1 MKKKLLFLFLGIVFS
16 SVLISQNFHKQW
28 NNQISSFAID
38 PPDLYNDYFAGA
50 GTCLMCHN
58 SQVDEQGNSI
68 AILNDWRSTM
78 MANAARDPFWQAK
91 VSHETLVNPQLKDE
105 IETVCIRC
113 HAPMGSLEVFYNG
126 EEHYSLDQMN
136 ADPLAMDGVSC
147 SVCHQITPESMGN
160 SSGNFLTSQNKTI
173 YGPYPNPFGG
183 PMVNHTGYNPVYSE
197 HIKDSRLCASCHTL
211 ITNPLDLDGVPTG
224 GEFVE
229 QSPYQEWENSIYHE
243 QGTSC
248 YSCHVPE
255 IEDVVKISSMPP
267 NLAGKTPFGKHHF
280 AGANVFM
287 LKLLK
292 NNIDDLGITADA
304 IHFDSSISRTY
315 ENLQLNTLGLSIVE
329 NDRSLDTLFLA
340 VELGNLAGHKL
351 PTAYPSRRVFIEL
364 FAINNVG
371 DTIFHSGK
379 TDGDFNLIN
388 EDIPYETHH
397 NIINNSEQVQIYE
410 LVMGDVN
417 GDYTTVLERSAIQ
430 LKDNRIPP
438 VGFTTTHFSYDTTE
452 IVGNALTDID
462 FNKTNGVEG
471 SGMDKVHFNIPTEEN
486 TGNITIYTNVFYQTV
501 TNKWLEDMFS
511 YSSDKIDAFR
521 EMYNEADKSPV
532 LLKSNTLTSIYAGL
546 PNENKNIGSIYPNPS
561 KGNITVTDV
570 SNMSLVQV
578 FSVDGK
584 IIRNLNI
591 DNPNTKSVN
600 IFVSNKKGL
609 YYVVL
614 HSNNQKLVK
623 KIIIH

>member
-1 MKKKLLFLFLGIVFS
+1 MKKYLLLFLGIIFS
-16 SVLISQNFHKQW
+16 SILLSQNFHKQW
-28 NNQISSFAID
+28 NDQISSFAID
-38 PPDLYNDYFAGA
+38 PPNLYNDYFAGA
-50 GTCLMCHN
+50 GTCLLCHN

-113 HAPMGSLEVFYNG
+113 HAPMGSLEAFYQG
-126 EEHYSLDQMN
+126 DDHYTLDQMN

-147 SVCHQITPESMGN
+147 SVCHQITPESLGN
-160 SSGNFLTSQNKTI
+160 YSGNFLTSQNKTI
-173 YGPYPNPFGG
+173 YGPYPDPFGN
-183 PMVNHTGYNPVYSE
+183 PMINHTGYNPVYSE

-243 QGTSC
+243 QGASC

-255 IEDVVKISSMPP
+255 IEDIVKISSMPP
-267 NLAGKTPFGKHHF
+267 NLTGRTPFGKHHF

-287 LKLLK
+287 LKMLK
-292 NNIDDLGITADA
+292 NNIDDLDITADA
-304 IHFDSSISRTY
+304 DHFDSSINRTY
-315 ENLQLNTLGLSIVE
+315 ENLQLNTLGLNINE
-329 NDRSLDTLFLA
+329 QNRSLDTLFLE

-364 FAINNVG
+364 YAINNAG
-371 DTIFHSGK
+371 DTVFHSGK
-379 TDGDFNLIN
+379 TDADFNLIN
-388 EDIPYETHH
+388 EDIPYEIHH

-452 IVGNALTDID
+452 IVGSALTDTD
-462 FNKTNGVEG
+462 FNKTNGIEG
-471 SGMDKVHFNIPTEEN
+471 SGMDKVHFNIPTGEN
-486 TGNITIYTNVFYQTV
+486 TGDINVYVNVFYQTV

-511 YSSDKIDAFR
+511 YSSEKIDNFKS
-521 EMYNEADKSPV
+521 MYNEADKSPV
-532 LLKSNTLTSIYAGL
+532 LLKNFSLTSIYTTL
-546 PNENKNIGSIYPNPS
+546 PLEEKNRVSIYPNPS
-561 KGNITVTDV
+561 RGNITISGLT
-570 SNMSLVQV
+570 NINLIQV
-578 FSVDGK
+578 FSANGMMIK
-584 IIRNLNI
+584 NI
-591 DNPNTKSVN
+591 NNSNSKTIN
-600 IFVSNKKGL
+600 ILISNSKGL

-614 HSNNQKLVK
+614 HNNNQKLIK